1 MRRRSVVLL
10 SLGALV
16 VVSAFGAGGYVAGK
30 DGAPSSSGD
39 AAREVAAARAEV
51 LADAETA
58 AKRERR
64 SAYRQGARAGE
75 LRGRQAGARAGKRSG
90 EAEASE
96 RDVGPT
102 PLPEPLIPADV
113 YAPQVTGGQLT
124 DQPSEII
131 LNNHDQ
137 LEDVSWSETGGEV
150 AIGSGTL
157 FRIVACEPSC
167 AESPGE
173 TVPATIKAW
182 EPAFNPDSIRYYSK
196 LTVEPSTGE
205 KVTVSVSPF

>member
-1 MRRRSVVLL
+1 MRRRSVLL
-10 SLGALV
+10 LFLGALV
-16 VVSAFGAGGYVAGK
+16 VVGVSGAGGYAAGK
-30 DGAPSSSGD
+30 NGAPSNED
-39 AAREVAAARAEV
+39 AARERAAARVEV
-51 LADAETA
+51 LGDADTA

-64 SAYRQGARAGE
+64 NAYRQGATAGE
-75 LRGRQAGARAGKRSG
+75 LRGRQTGATAGKQSG
-90 EAEASE
+90 EVEVSD

-124 DQPSEII
+124 DQPSEIV

-137 LEDVSWSETGGEV
+137 LEEVSWSETGGDV

-167 AESPGE
+167 AEDPGE
-173 TVPATIKAW
+173 RVPATVKAW
-182 EPAFNPDSIRYYSK
+182 EPTFNPDSVRYYSK

-205 KVTVSVSPF
+205 KFTVSVSAF